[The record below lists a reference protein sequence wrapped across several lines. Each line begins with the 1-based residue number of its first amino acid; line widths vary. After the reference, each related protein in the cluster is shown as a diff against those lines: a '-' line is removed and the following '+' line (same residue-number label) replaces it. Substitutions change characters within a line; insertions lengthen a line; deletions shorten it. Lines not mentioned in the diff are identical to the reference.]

1 MSRRPR
7 RMNTGLVLAH
17 PIRAES
23 GARLAYLQEV
33 IAEIEGHAVTI
44 EEVETE
50 IPVGV
55 QQRTGKGRQR
65 EMSFCDRPKRHGA
78 DRNGLGK
85 NRADDAPQHDIF
97 AVGKTQL
104 NGDFTGQNRAIG
116 TGIDYEMIRS
126 IAIDTHI

>member
-1 MSRRPR
+1 MPGRSRRT
-7 RMNTGLVLAH
+7 NTGLILTQ

-44 EEVETE
+44 EEIETQ
-50 IPVGV
+50 IPVSV

-65 EMSFCDRPKRHGA
+65 EMSFRDRPKCHGT
-78 DRNGLGK
+78 DRNGLGEYGA
-85 NRADDAPQHDIF
+85 NNAPQHDIL

-104 NGDFTGQNRAIG
+104 NGDITCQNRAIG
-116 TGIDYEMIRS
+116 TGIDHEMIRS
-126 IAIDTHI
+126 IAVDM